1 MLTDGLLAAC
11 RAPPLGKR
19 RRKKKKE
26 KEGKDVLIRVVFC
39 VVCLIAL
46 ARKQILPTTF
56 LLYSLYNWARPNVGG
71 YAKIP
76 NSIVN
81 QQEEMGHR

>member
-1 MLTDGLLAAC
+1 M
-11 RAPPLGKR
+11 
-19 RRKKKKE
+19 
-26 KEGKDVLIRVVFC
+26 VFC